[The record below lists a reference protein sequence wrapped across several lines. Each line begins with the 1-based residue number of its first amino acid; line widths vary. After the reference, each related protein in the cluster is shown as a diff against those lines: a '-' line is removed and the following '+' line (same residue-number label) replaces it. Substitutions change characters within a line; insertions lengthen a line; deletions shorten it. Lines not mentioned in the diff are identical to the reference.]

1 MSRTS
6 EDPAAAGGPS
16 GPADRGTGGVGE
28 AVAKLAGRLDI
39 GYPGDLVVAFRIG
52 NATAIELARQP
63 FPAIDGDLDRI
74 RRPTL
79 QTDMHPAE
87 LGIDQVPGEIQAL
100 ARTAHHP
107 HPFGFPVAG
116 HGERPARLQGRE
128 RADQALDPPV
138 ILGNPET
145 PWRCRWRGYGR
156 RSGRRTAGRCR
167 RPTPWRGL
175 SGAPSRLRRTRPRP

>member
-6 EDPAAAGGPS
+6 EDPAAAGCPS

-52 NATAIELARQP
+52 DATAIELARQP

-87 LGIDQVPGEIQAL
+87 LGIDQVPVEMQAL
-100 ARTAHHP
+100 ARTAHHLQ
-107 HPFGFPVAG
+107 PFGFPVAG

-128 RADQALDPPV
+128 RAALDHPV

-145 PWRCRWRGYGR
+145 PWRCPWRGYGR
-156 RSGRRTAGRCR
+156 RSGRRAAGRWR